1 MILTFIYRLSVI
13 NSMIRFSFVEPTYL
27 LAVGLVLLVIAMV
40 MGSDLGLRAP
50 ILLVGLVWVLH
61 LSVGLA
67 VIRLAIV
74 NLARWRATA
83 RWPDLGLL
91 LLAGLIASL
100 VLAPVS
106 LVIDQWLMSRGIDSD
121 DEFLLGR
128 SLQGWG
134 VLLGLCE
141 EWIQVVGPTLLVSAL
156 LSIPAWRPALSKYF
170 RLGIK

>member
-1 MILTFIYRLSVI
+1 VILTFIYRLSVI

-40 MGSDLGLRAP
+40 IGSDLGLRAP
-50 ILLVGLVWVLH
+50 MLLVGLVWVLH
-61 LSVGLA
+61 LSLGLA

-106 LVIDQWLMSRGIDSD
+106 LAIDQWLMSFCSD
-121 DEFLLGR
+121 GRSKAGGFCLDYARNGSKLLGQHY
-128 SLQGWG
+128 SYQPCSVFPPG
-134 VLLGLCE
+134 
-141 EWIQVVGPTLLVSAL
+141 GP
-156 LSIPAWRPALSKYF
+156 R
-170 RLGIK
+170 

>member
-1 MILTFIYRLSVI
+1 
-13 NSMIRFSFVEPTYL
+13 MIRFSFVEPTYL
-27 LAVGLVLLVIAMV
+27 LAVGLVLLLIAMV
-40 MGSDLGLRAP
+40 IGSDLGLRAP
-50 ILLVGLVWVLH
+50 MLLVGLVWVLH
-61 LSVGLA
+61 LSLGLA

-106 LVIDQWLMSRGIDSD
+106 LVIDQWLMSWGIDSD
-121 DEFLLGR
+121 DEF
-128 SLQGWG
+128 
-134 VLLGLCE
+134 LLGLCE

>member
-1 MILTFIYRLSVI
+1 
-13 NSMIRFSFVEPTYL
+13 MIRFSFVEPTYL

-40 MGSDLGLRAP
+40 IGSDLGLRAP
-50 ILLVGLVWVLH
+50 MLLVGLVWVLH

-74 NLARWRATA
+74 NLARWRVTA
-83 RWPDLGLL
+83 RWPDLVLL

-106 LVIDQWLMSRGIDSD
+106 LVIDQWLMSRGVDSD

-128 SLQGWG
+128 SPQGW
-134 VLLGLCE
+134 VILFGLCK

-156 LSIPAWRPALSKYF
+156 LGIPARWPALSKCF
-170 RLGIK
+170 RLDIK

>member
-1 MILTFIYRLSVI
+1 
-13 NSMIRFSFVEPTYL
+13 MIRFSFVEPTYL

-40 MGSDLGLRAP
+40 IGSDLGLRAP
-50 ILLVGLVWVLH
+50 MLLVGLAWALH

-74 NLARWRATA
+74 NLARWRVTA

-106 LVIDQWLMSRGIDSD
+106 LVIDQWLMSRGVDSD

-128 SLQGWG
+128 SPQGW
-134 VLLGLCE
+134 VILFGLCK

-156 LSIPAWRPALSKYF
+156 LSIPARWPALSKCF
-170 RLGIK
+170 RLDIK

>member
-1 MILTFIYRLSVI
+1 VILTFISGLSVI
-13 NSMIRFSFVEPTYL
+13 NSMIRFSFVESIYL

-40 MGSDLGLRAP
+40 MGSDLGIRTP
-50 ILLVGLVWVLH
+50 MLLVGLVWVLH

-74 NLARWRATA
+74 NLARWRATV

-106 LVIDQWLMSRGIDSD
+106 LVIDQWLMSRGVDSD

-128 SLQGWG
+128 SPQGW
-134 VLLGLCE
+134 VILLGLCE
-141 EWIQVVGPTLLVSAL
+141 EWIQVVGPTLLVSVL
-156 LSIPAWRPALSKYF
+156 LSIPAWRPALSKCF
-170 RLGIK
+170 RLDIK